1 MRGRTGLDIAKPLS
15 GACGCRTGGRD
26 WIKENPLI
34 RHPRVVGKLLTCVLA
49 LVTISGRYPL
59 AGGATTKEETER

>member
-26 WIKENPLI
+26 WIKENPQI
-34 RHPRVVGKLLTCVLA
+34 RHPRVVGKLLTEPV
-49 LVTISGRYPL
+49 RRNPL
-59 AGGATTKEETER
+59 IQWEVRRTKFSNVK